1 MELICIKCRVTLSL
15 IMIEQSITMGAKKCL
30 ILVADFTTG
39 QVMQGGQVSN
49 RGVIL
54 IDSGKSTP
62 SEVIFSFTVF

>member
-1 MELICIKCRVTLSL
+1 MQGDTVINYDRTEYYNGS
-15 IMIEQSITMGAKKCL
+15 KKCL

-39 QVMQGGQVSN
+39 QVMQGGQVSD

-62 SEVIFSFTVF
+62 GEVKSTPSEVIFSFTGF